1 MSSNRSVQSHHLTK
15 GSGLRRGFS
24 LIELLAAIAVV
35 AILAA
40 ILIPAVSNVREKGL
54 AAKGIAHLRQASGVL
69 LLSAVQDANRITL
82 VGRPG
87 GAHRSWL
94 FMLQR
99 QGLIGEESYEGFRCP
114 KQAPFDEGSH
124 YQIFGVPM
132 NRTMGEAI
140 ESPEGGANRVL
151 HLSRLENPSEFVL
164 LVDSVLSTNGFQWH
178 TAWDGGESSGPHA
191 RHSGQIHVGMADGS
205 ARSVSPTEY
214 AELRAKM
221 TESPGLQVGYFNE
234 ALERVSAT
242 E

>member
-1 MSSNRSVQSHHLTK
+1 MSSNRPVQSHHLTK

-94 FMLQR
+94 FMLQSK
-99 QGLIGEESYEGFRCP
+99 GIIGDESYEGYRCP
-114 KQAPFDEGSH
+114 KQLPFGGGSH
-124 YQIFGVPM
+124 YHTFGVPM

-140 ESPEGGANRVL
+140 ESHEGGNSRL
-151 HLSRLENPSEFVL
+151 LYLSRLENPADFML
-164 LVDSVLSTNGFQWH
+164 LVDSVLSLNGYQWY
-178 TAWDGGESSGPHA
+178 TAWDSGEASGPHA
-191 RHSGQIHVGMADGS
+191 RHSGQINVGMADGS

-221 TESPGLQVGYFNE
+221 LGTPGLQVGYFNE
-234 ALERVSAT
+234 ALERVSAS